1 MDDICSVDDEMI
13 DIAMTKPPSRSVS
26 KEEHVPENV
35 SSRSNRTESNTDTT
49 FNTVSEPKSTS
60 VELQVVS

>member
-1 MDDICSVDDEMI
+1 MGDVGSVDDEMI
-13 DIAMTKPPSRSVS
+13 DIAVTKPPSRGVS
-26 KEEHVPENV
+26 KEEHVPENI

>member
-1 MDDICSVDDEMI
+1 MI
-13 DIAMTKPPSRSVS
+13 DIAVTKPPSRGVS

-49 FNTVSEPKSTS
+49 FNTVSESKSTS